1 MPTRTNLNTG
11 PNTETRGALMLS
23 AARKRAASW
32 REVLLDLRTR
42 EREARDRLTTVR
54 SAIRQVEAERRREQ

>member
-11 PNTETRGALMLS
+11 PNTETRATLMLS

-42 EREARDRLTTVR
+42 DREARNRLATVR
-54 SAIRQVEAERRREQ
+54 SAIRQAEAARRREQ